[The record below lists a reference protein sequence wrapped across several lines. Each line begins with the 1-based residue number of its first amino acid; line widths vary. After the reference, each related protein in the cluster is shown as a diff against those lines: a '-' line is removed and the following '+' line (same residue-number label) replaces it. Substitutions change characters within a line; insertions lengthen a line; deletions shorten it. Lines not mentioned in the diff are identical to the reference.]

1 MISRQSAEAIPI
13 ADAVDSTWH
22 AIAPA
27 LVPLRLIQAHG
38 DELQ

>member
-13 ADAVDSTWH
+13 ADAVDSTWR
-22 AIAPA
+22 AATA